1 MEEEKKE
8 QEQKSEVAQEETVN
22 DKIDVN
28 EGFDAQEESIDSKIS
43 SEIIDINDERALE
56 KGDEK
61 YDSNSIQVLEGLEA
75 VRKRPGMYIGSTS
88 STGLHHLVWEIVDNG
103 IDEALAGYCDTIN
116 VDINPDNTITVTDN
130 GRGIPVDVVGKTKLS
145 GVETVYTVLHAGGK
159 FGQGSVYKVS
169 GGLHG
174 VGASVVNA
182 LSSWLEVTV
191 KKEGGIYFIRF
202 ENGGHSVAPLKR
214 IGDCS
219 KEEHGTKVTF
229 KPDPTIFKETTIYS
243 YETIKNRLRQMAF
256 LNKGVTIVLRD
267 LRMDPILE
275 DKFHF
280 EGGIKEYVTYV
291 NRNAETLFPNVFYSE
306 GAQIFDDNGTK
317 ETIYCEIALQYTKG
331 YTHNVYS
338 FCNNVST
345 GNGGMHVDGFNLAL
359 VRVVNN
365 YARDSKILKDSD
377 KERITLEDCLEGLT
391 AIISVKHPNPQ
402 YEGQT
407 KGKLGNL
414 EVKKIVNTVFGD
426 QLQRYLLENKDVALA
441 IAKKVK
447 SAYDGRLAAR
457 AAKENMRR
465 KDVLEP
471 TTLPGKLADC
481 SSNNPEECEL
491 FIVEGN
497 SAGGSAKQ
505 GRDPKTQ
512 AIMPLRGKI
521 LNVQKAQ
528 AHRIFENAEIGNMIS
543 AIGAGYGEEF
553 DITKIRY
560 HKIVIMTDADVDG
573 SHIRILLL
581 TFFHRFMKPL
591 IEHGCVYIAQPP
603 LYKVEYKGKA
613 YYAYNDEQLNVIRKE
628 LALKPGYPYQRYKG
642 LGEMDPS
649 QLEETTMD
657 PKVRKMLRVTVDDA
671 IAADQVFNDLMGEDV
686 EPRSTF
692 IEENAKFVKNLDI

>member
-1 MEEEKKE
+1 MEEEKKIQQNTE
-8 QEQKSEVAQEETVN
+8 EVVDEEIIPEDEGFNDQEEKN
-22 DKIDVN
+22 
-28 EGFDAQEESIDSKIS
+28 IDSKIS
-43 SEIIDINDERALE
+43 DEIIENVDEKVLE
-56 KGDEK
+56 KVEDDYTSE
-61 YDSNSIQVLEGLEA
+61 SLTVLEGLQA

-103 IDEALAGYCDTIN
+103 IDEALAGFCDTVTVTIN
-116 VDINPDNTITVTDN
+116 KDNTVTVTDN
-130 GRGIPVDVVGKTKLS
+130 GRGIPTDIVAKTGLS

-159 FGQGSVYKVS
+159 FGDGGGYKVS

-182 LSSWLEVTV
+182 LSEWVDVTV
-191 KKEGGIYFIRF
+191 HKNGEVFYIRF
-202 ENGGHSVAPLKR
+202 EDGGKAVDRLKK
-214 IGDCS
+214 IGTCDD
-219 KEEHGTKVTF
+219 HGTIVTF
-229 KPDPTIFKETTIYS
+229 KPDPTIFKETTVFN

-256 LNKGVTIVLRD
+256 LNKGITIKLT
-267 LRMDPILE
+267 
-275 DKFHF
+275 DKRVEPNESESFKYD
-280 EGGIKEYVTYV
+280 GGIKEYVTFI
-291 NRNAETLFPNVFYSE
+291 NKKSIPLFPDIIYCE
-306 GAQIFDDNGTK
+306 GAQKFNDNGN
-317 ETIYCEIALQYTKG
+317 EEIIYAEIALQYTPS
-331 YTHNVYS
+331 YNHNIYS
-338 FCNNVST
+338 YCNNVST
-345 GNGGMHVDGFNLAL
+345 GNGGMHEDGFNLAL
-359 VRVVNN
+359 TRILNN
-365 YARDSKILKDSD
+365 YARENKFLKDSD
-377 KERITLEDCLEGLT
+377 KEKFNLDDCIEGLT

-414 EVKKIVNTVFGD
+414 EVKKIVSNIFGE
-426 QLQRYLLENKDVALA
+426 QLQRFLLENKGVANE
-441 IAKKVK
+441 IMKKVR

-457 AAKENMRR
+457 AARDVVRR
-465 KDVLEP
+465 KNGLEP

-505 GRDPKTQ
+505 GRDPRTQ

-528 AHRIFENAEIGNMIS
+528 QTRIFENAEIGNMIN
-543 AIGAGYGEEF
+543 AIGAGFGEDF
-553 DITKIRY
+553 DIAKIRY

-591 IEHGCVYIAQPP
+591 IDHGYIYIAQPP
-603 LYKVEYKGKA
+603 LYKVEYKNKA
-613 YYAYNDEQLNVIRKE
+613 YYAYTDEQLNVIRKTLE
-628 LALKPGYPYQRYKG
+628 LKPGYPYQRYKG
-642 LGEMDPS
+642 LGEMDPQ

-671 IAADQVFNDLMGEDV
+671 LAADQVFSDLMGEEV
-686 EPRSTF
+686 EPRSEF
-692 IEENAKFVKNLDI
+692 IEKNAKFVKNLDI